1 MILTKLQMRQL
12 HKPKGNIILL
22 ALFVLLASGVI
33 GILISM
39 MMKDFLRYHNSLLAY
54 HKASSLA
61 KGAGELALAMIYK
74 KPWGFDYT
82 TSLQNKTEKEGENSD
97 QTSNFLTQNFT
108 CPFPIDKEK
117 QEVCPV
123 KYGFDLEIK
132 GTEELK
138 GEQIS
143 LPAGG
148 SHIVVAFILNPPNKI
163 EDAFWKLK
171 QKDSQNISINNISKN
186 IEEYI
191 KTDWAD
197 DKQFF
202 ENKQQGNS
210 LYFIVSNRSNTKINK
225 EQWPKITSA
234 GKVSSETIS
243 ITAKGNYQGT
253 IVEKQIS
260 AKNGIPDFL
269 KGDNYLLGQEWSN
282 N

>member
-54 HKASSLA
+54 HKAASLA

-74 KPWGFDYT
+74 KPWGFNYT
-82 TSLQNKTEKEGENSD
+82 VKLQNKTEKEEENSD

-108 CPFPIDKEK
+108 CPFPVDKEK

-138 GEQIS
+138 GEPITIPPG
-143 LPAGG
+143 L
-148 SHIVVAFILNPPNKI
+148 SHIIIAFTLQNPTSLAQWLG
-163 EDAFWKLK
+163 DLT
-171 QKDSQNISINNISKN
+171 INNSLEKLDDAKLYTVEWKNYLVFVNTNTEKAITISP
-186 IEEYI
+186 
-191 KTDWAD
+191 
-197 DKQFF
+197 
-202 ENKQQGNS
+202 NS
-210 LYFIVSNRSNTKINK
+210 NWK
-225 EQWPKITSA
+225 P
-234 GKVSSETIS
+234 VSSETIS

-253 IVEKQIS
+253 IVEKQMS